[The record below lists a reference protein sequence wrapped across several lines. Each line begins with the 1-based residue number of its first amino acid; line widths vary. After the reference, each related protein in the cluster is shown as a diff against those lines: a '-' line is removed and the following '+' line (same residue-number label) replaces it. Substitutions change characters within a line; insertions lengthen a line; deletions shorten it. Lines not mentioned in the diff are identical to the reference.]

1 MRQMVE
7 VDPPPAHLKNL
18 SENAQASLRTIRW
31 IIAILIQ
38 ASLNARGDST
48 YSMPHCFDRL
58 DHSKVGFASENKASP
73 VGKISSSGIE
83 TYQFPLTMWAR
94 K

>member
-1 MRQMVE
+1 
-7 VDPPPAHLKNL
+7 
-18 SENAQASLRTIRW
+18 
-31 IIAILIQ
+31 
-38 ASLNARGDST
+38 
-48 YSMPHCFDRL
+48 MPNCFDRL

-73 VGKISSSGIE
+73 VEKISSSGIE